1 VTFLIIAPYKYSY
14 LLAYL
19 LTDQFPVDNYLWQF
33 YAITSAN
40 HVGKIFIRRHIE
52 CYNDTQMKPYDIT
65 KLTGELKNEDRNKII
80 YIIVVLFWCRRLVAI
95 GGGST
100 AQTPYLDLLDI
111 GIYRILQERR
121 KILLNHSRLI
131 KLIRNYTDEY
141 GVCNFVLLPAAA
153 VVFICMTNERVNN

>member
-1 VTFLIIAPYKYSY
+1 
-14 LLAYL
+14 
-19 LTDQFPVDNYLWQF
+19 
-33 YAITSAN
+33 
-40 HVGKIFIRRHIE
+40 
-52 CYNDTQMKPYDIT
+52 MKPYDIT

-121 KILLNHSRLI
+121 RILLNFAQ
-131 KLIRNYTDEY
+131 D
-141 GVCNFVLLPAAA
+141 
-153 VVFICMTNERVNN
+153 